1 VLHEVRSEYAQLLT
15 VTFLLIVGAGPWSV
29 DALLRRRI
37 RRAQQGRLSGDET
50 PPAGVADKELADI
63 A

>member
-1 VLHEVRSEYAQLLT
+1 
-15 VTFLLIVGAGPWSV
+15 V

-37 RRAQQGRLSGDET
+37 RRAQQGRLPGDET